1 MSAARHLLG
10 AASAALLG
18 LAVLGLVTDDPA
30 PPATPAGPGEVQI
43 AGFAFG
49 PEALTVARGSTVT
62 WVNADATAHT
72 VDSATGS
79 ELQSGEIAGGATFE
93 QTFSMPGTYEYIC
106 AIHPSMQ
113 GTVEVTG

>member
-1 MSAARHLLG
+1 MSPARHLLG
-10 AASAALLG
+10 AASLALLG
-18 LAVLGLVTDDPA
+18 LAVLGLATDDPA
-30 PPATPAGPGEVQI
+30 PRSAPAGPGEVQI

-49 PEALTVARGSTVT
+49 PETLTVASGSTVT

-72 VDSATGS
+72 VDSTSGF
-79 ELQSGEIAGGATFE
+79 ELQSGDIAGGERFE
-93 QTFSMPGTYEYIC
+93 QTFSTPGTYEYVC